1 MGAAAAEKNRGRR
14 RRQSR
19 RGRGQRRG
27 SRRKERRRGKRI
39 ENSFYDNE
47 SQQQYRNQIQKMVLF
62 LSTRQKM
69 KNLTQK
75 TPQTFRRKALEKKK
89 FLPLLNFNKKL
100 DDDDEITVF

>member
-39 ENSFYDNE
+39 ENSLYDNE

-62 LSTRQKM
+62 LSTQQKM

-75 TPQTFRRKALEKKK
+75 TPQTFRRKSLEKIFFYLSSISIKS
-89 FLPLLNFNKKL
+89 
-100 DDDDEITVF
+100 

>member
-39 ENSFYDNE
+39 ENSLYDNE

-69 KNLTQK
+69 KISH
-75 TPQTFRRKALEKKK
+75 RKLPKPFEEKPSKKK
-89 FLPLLNFNKKL
+89 FYLSSISIK
-100 DDDDEITVF
+100 VR